1 MPHLKY
7 DSVTN
12 SIIYDGEEISWLTT
26 LKLVN
31 LEITFVNSFGENSY
45 TQIIA
50 VSPSVSA
57 LLPSEPDEE
66 EEEVGVGEVVKDD
79 TS

>member
-7 DSVTN
+7 DSLTN
-12 SIIYDGEEISWLTT
+12 SIIYDGEEISGLTT

-45 TQIIA
+45 TQMIA
-50 VSPSVSA
+50 VSPKISP
-57 LLPSEPDEE
+57 LLPSSPDEE
-66 EEEVGVGEVVKDD
+66 DEEVGAGEVVEDHA
-79 TS
+79 S